1 MIPDRD
7 AILAGTEL
15 FVRTGRFELAVAE
28 FEKFVHEQPGAW
40 PMAAM
45 LADLF
50 RRAGETAAAEGRSAE
65 AIAYFGLVAK
75 WRAARGD
82 RLGADELRARI
93 EILELDDVEAQMEV
107 VRSAAHE
114 VATPSIAPL
123 RPASATMREAAARAR
138 EAVARGDAAA
148 AANHLTAEMADDN
161 PAILL
166 TIAEILLRGGHL
178 DRGIALADV
187 AMSAD
192 RTLADAVARLGSE
205 VAEREPNAGFLL
217 IEMADVIR
225 HQDAADHA
233 AKSA

>member
-15 FVRTGRFELAVAE
+15 LVRTGRFELAVAE

-50 RRAGETAAAEGRSAE
+50 RRAGETAASEGRSAE

-93 EILELDDVEAQMEV
+93 EILELDDVEAQLDV
-107 VRSAAHE
+107 VRRT
-114 VATPSIAPL
+114 VPKVPATPP
-123 RPASATMREAAARAR
+123 RGGDREAAARAR
-138 EAVARGDAAA
+138 AAVARGDAAEA
-148 AANHLTAEMADDN
+148 ASHLSGEMANDN

-166 TIAEILLRGGHL
+166 TIAEVLLRGGQL

-192 RTLADAVARLGSE
+192 RTLADSVARLGSE
-205 VAEREPNAGFLL
+205 VAEREPNAGSLL

-225 HQDAADHA
+225 LQEADGRG

>member
-1 MIPDRD
+1 MTPDRD

-15 FVRTGRFELAVAE
+15 LVRTGRFELAVAE

-93 EILELDDVEAQMEV
+93 EILEMDDVEAQLQVARTAEHDAATPSAATA
-107 VRSAAHE
+107 RSAAH
-114 VATPSIAPL
+114 L
-123 RPASATMREAAARAR
+123 RESAARAR
-138 EAVARGDAAA
+138 EAVARGDAAS
-148 AANHLTAEMADDN
+148 AANHLTAEMAADN
-161 PAILL
+161 AAILL
-166 TIAEILLRGGHL
+166 TIAEVLLRGGQL
-178 DRGIALADV
+178 DRGIAVADM
-187 AMSAD
+187 AMNAD
-192 RTLADAVARLGSE
+192 RRLADAVARLGSE
-205 VAEREPNAGFLL
+205 VAAREPNAGFLL

-225 HQDAADHA
+225 HQDTADHA

>member
-1 MIPDRD
+1 MTPDRD

-15 FVRTGRFELAVAE
+15 LVRTGRYNLAVAE

-82 RLGADELRARI
+82 RQGADELRARI
-93 EILELDDVEAQMEV
+93 EILELDDVEAQLEV
-107 VRSAAHE
+107 VRSAAHD
-114 VATPSIAPL
+114 ASTAGAGTPPCS
-123 RPASATMREAAARAR
+123 ASVREAAALAR
-138 EAVARGDAAA
+138 EAVARGDAVE
-148 AANHLTAEMADDN
+148 AANHLTAEMAGDN
-161 PAILL
+161 AAVLL
-166 TIAEILLRGGHL
+166 TIAEVLLRGGQL
-178 DRGIALADV
+178 DRGIALADL

-192 RTLADAVARLGSE
+192 RSLAGAVARLGSE
-205 VAEREPNAGFLL
+205 VAAREPNAGFLL
-217 IEMADVIR
+217 IEMADVLR
-225 HQDAADHA
+225 LQEAADRA

>member
-1 MIPDRD
+1 MTPDRD

-15 FVRTGRFELAVAE
+15 LVRTGRFDLAVSE
-28 FEKFVHEQPGAW
+28 FERFVHEQPGAW

-82 RLGADELRARI
+82 RLGADELRARV
-93 EILELDDVEAQMEV
+93 EILELDDAEAQLQV
-107 VRSAAHE
+107 VRHDSH
-114 VATPSIAPL
+114 
-123 RPASATMREAAARAR
+123 MRGAAALAR
-138 EAVARGDAAA
+138 DAVARGDALDAA
-148 AANHLTAEMADDN
+148 VHLTAEMAGDN
-161 PAILL
+161 ASILL
-166 TIAEILLRGGHL
+166 TIAEVLLRAGQL
-178 DRGIALADV
+178 DRGIAVADLA
-187 AMSAD
+187 MTAD
-192 RTLADAVARLGSE
+192 HRLADAVARLGSE
-205 VAEREPNAGFLL
+205 VAAREPNAGFLL

-225 HQDAADHA
+225 LQEAAERA

>member
-1 MIPDRD
+1 MTPDRD

-15 FVRTGRFELAVAE
+15 LVRTGRFDLAVAE

-93 EILELDDVEAQMEV
+93 EILELDDVEAQLQV
-107 VRSAAHE
+107 ARTAAYDATAPGGATPVAAH
-114 VATPSIAPL
+114 
-123 RPASATMREAAARAR
+123 MRGAAALAR
-138 EAVARGDAAA
+138 DAVARGDAVEAA
-148 AANHLTAEMADDN
+148 MHLTAEMAGGN
-161 PAILL
+161 PSILL
-166 TIAEILLRGGHL
+166 TIAELLLRAGQL
-178 DRGIALADV
+178 DRGIAIADLA
-187 AMSAD
+187 MTAD
-192 RTLADAVARLGSE
+192 HTLADAVARLGSE
-205 VAEREPNAGFLL
+205 VAAREPNAGFLL

-225 HQDAADHA
+225 LQEAADRA

>member
-1 MIPDRD
+1 MTPDRD

-15 FVRTGRFELAVAE
+15 LVRTGRFDLAVAE

-82 RLGADELRARI
+82 RHGSDELRARI
-93 EILELDDVEAQMEV
+93 EVLELDDVEAQLQV
-107 VRSAAHE
+107 ARTSAH
-114 VATPSIAPL
+114 
-123 RPASATMREAAARAR
+123 EAAARAGSAAGDSQMR
-138 EAVARGDAAA
+138 GAAALARDAVARGDALEAA
-148 AANHLTAEMADDN
+148 VHLTAEMAGDN
-161 PAILL
+161 ASILL
-166 TIAEILLRGGHL
+166 TIAEVLLRAGQL
-178 DRGIALADV
+178 DRGIAIADLA
-187 AMSAD
+187 MTAD
-192 RTLADAVARLGSE
+192 HGLADAVARLGSE
-205 VAEREPNAGFLL
+205 VAAREPNAGFLL

-225 HQDAADHA
+225 LQEAADRA

>member
-1 MIPDRD
+1 MTPDRD

-15 FVRTGRFELAVAE
+15 LVRTGRFDLAVAE
-28 FEKFVHEQPGAW
+28 FERFVHEQPGAW

-93 EILELDDVEAQMEV
+93 EILELDDVEAQLQV
-107 VRSAAHE
+107 ARTAAHDAIAHGGSTP
-114 VATPSIAPL
+114 VAAHM
-123 RPASATMREAAARAR
+123 RGAATLARD
-138 EAVARGDAAA
+138 AVARGDAVEAA
-148 AANHLTAEMADDN
+148 MHLTAEMAGGN
-161 PAILL
+161 PSILL
-166 TIAEILLRGGHL
+166 TIAEVLLRAGQL
-178 DRGIALADV
+178 DRGIAIADLA
-187 AMSAD
+187 MTAD
-192 RTLADAVARLGSE
+192 HTLADAVALLGSE
-205 VAEREPNAGFLL
+205 VAAREPNAGFLL

-225 HQDAADHA
+225 LQEAADRA

>member
-1 MIPDRD
+1 MTPDRD

-15 FVRTGRFELAVAE
+15 LVRTGRFELAVAE
-28 FEKFVHEQPGAW
+28 FEQFVHEQPGAW

-93 EILELDDVEAQMEV
+93 EILEMDDVEAQLQVARTAEHD
-107 VRSAAHE
+107 SAH
-114 VATPSIAPL
+114 L
-123 RPASATMREAAARAR
+123 RESAARAR
-138 EAVARGDAAA
+138 EAVARGDAAS
-148 AANHLTAEMADDN
+148 AANHLTAEMAADN
-161 PAILL
+161 AAILL
-166 TIAEILLRGGHL
+166 TIAEVLLRGGQL
-178 DRGIALADV
+178 DRGIAVADM
-187 AMSAD
+187 AMNAD

-205 VAEREPNAGFLL
+205 VAAREPNAGFLL

-225 HQDAADHA
+225 HQDTADHA

>member
-1 MIPDRD
+1 MTSDRD

-15 FVRTGRFELAVAE
+15 LVRSGRYELAVAE
-28 FEKFVHEQPGAW
+28 FERFVHEQPGAW

-50 RRAGETAAAEGRSAE
+50 RRAGETAATEGRSAE

-75 WRAARGD
+75 WRSARGD

-93 EILELDDVEAQMEV
+93 EILELDDVEAQL
-107 VRSAAHE
+107 E
-114 VATPSIAPL
+114 VARTVEHNERPGAPLTPSSL
-123 RPASATMREAAARAR
+123 RNMRAAAALAR
-138 EAVARGDAAA
+138 DAVARGNAVD
-148 AANHLTAEMADDN
+148 AANHLTPEMAQDD
-161 PAILL
+161 PATLL
-166 TIAEILLRGGHL
+166 TIAEVLLRGGQL
-178 DRGIALADV
+178 DRGIAIADR

-192 RTLADAVARLGSE
+192 RTLAAAVARLGVE
-205 VAEREPNAGFLL
+205 VAEREPNAGLLL

-225 HQDAADHA
+225 LQDEADSA

>member
-1 MIPDRD
+1 MTPDRD

-15 FVRTGRFELAVAE
+15 LVRTGRFELAVGE
-28 FEKFVHEQPGAW
+28 FEKFVHDQPGAW

-82 RLGADELRARI
+82 RLGADELRTRI
-93 EILELDDVEAQMEV
+93 EILELDDVEAQLQV
-107 VRSAAHE
+107 VRSSAHE
-114 VATPSIAPL
+114 
-123 RPASATMREAAARAR
+123 ASAPIGSTPADPHMRAAAALAR
-138 EAVARGDAAA
+138 DAVARGDALEAA
-148 AANHLTAEMADDN
+148 VHLTAEMAGDN
-161 PAILL
+161 ASILL
-166 TIAEILLRGGHL
+166 TIAEVLLRAGQL
-178 DRGIALADV
+178 DRGIAMADLA
-187 AMSAD
+187 MTAD
-192 RTLADAVARLGSE
+192 HRLADAVARLGSE
-205 VAEREPNAGFLL
+205 VAAREPNAGFLL

-225 HQDAADHA
+225 LQEAADRA

>member
-1 MIPDRD
+1 MTPDRD

-15 FVRTGRFELAVAE
+15 LVRTGRFDLAVAE

-93 EILELDDVEAQMEV
+93 EILELDDVEAQLQV
-107 VRSAAHE
+107 ARTSAH
-114 VATPSIAPL
+114 
-123 RPASATMREAAARAR
+123 EAAANVGLASVDAHTRGAAVLAR
-138 EAVARGDAAA
+138 DAVARGDALEAA
-148 AANHLTAEMADDN
+148 VHLTAEMAGEN
-161 PAILL
+161 APLLL
-166 TIAEILLRGGHL
+166 TIAEVLLRAGQL
-178 DRGIALADV
+178 DRGIAIADLA
-187 AMSAD
+187 MTAD
-192 RTLADAVARLGSE
+192 HRLADAVARLGSE
-205 VAEREPNAGFLL
+205 VAAQEPNAGFLL

-225 HQDAADHA
+225 LQEAADRA